1 MTTRYKMNLMVINPP
16 TVENKSDCGL
26 CVDGR
31 CTALRQVLEK
41 KLDKPTQMSPEGHCI
56 SKERGLDCSVGAQP
70 ENRTTAVDPIY

>member
-1 MTTRYKMNLMVINPP
+1 MVNPP
-16 TVENKSDCGL
+16 PAKDISDCAQ

-41 KLDKPTQMSPEGHCI
+41 KINSPTQMSPEGHCV